1 VRLAIFALT
10 AGLIGLPALAF
21 ADDAPTAP
29 APAASPTSSEVVAS
43 AGGTAPVATPSGDTS
58 LGRWLDDE
66 PTIIDLN
73 NRQAGDL
80 TAPRAVHGYVSVGV
94 GSNGYRDF
102 SAGAVIPVGKTSE
115 LGVAVDDEQLSYRH
129 RKFEQRNLA
138 VSLAIGVAHAA
149 PDDCASAIRVGDHY
163 VEPLWATQI
172 RGSAL
177 SGVDPRCMSEPQR

>member
-1 VRLAIFALT
+1 MRLAVFALT
-10 AGLIGLPALAF
+10 AGLIGLPALAV
-21 ADDAPTAP
+21 ADDAPATP
-29 APAASPTSSEVVAS
+29 APASSEVVTS
-43 AGGTAPVATPSGDTS
+43 AGGSPPVATSSGDNS

-73 NRQAGDL
+73 SRQAGDL
-80 TAPRAVHGYVSVGV
+80 TAPRAAHGYVSVGV

-102 SAGAVIPVGKTSE
+102 SAGAVMPVGKNSE
-115 LGVAVDDEQLSYRH
+115 LGVAIDDEQFSYRH

-138 VSLAIGVAHAA
+138 VSLAIGGAHAA
-149 PDDCASAIRVGDHY
+149 PEDCASAIRVGDHY

-177 SGVDPRCMSEPQR
+177 SGVDPRCMSEPLR

>member
-1 VRLAIFALT
+1 MRFAVLALT
-10 AGLIGLPALAF
+10 AGLIGLPASAL
-21 ADDAPTAP
+21 ADDAPA
-29 APAASPTSSEVVAS
+29 APAAASSEVVTS
-43 AGGTAPVATPSGDTS
+43 AGGTPPVAPPSGDNS

-94 GSNGYRDF
+94 GSSGYRDF
-102 SAGAVIPVGKTSE
+102 SAGAVMPVGKSSE
-115 LGVAVDDEQLSYRH
+115 LGVAIDDQQFSYRH

-138 VSLAIGVAHAA
+138 VSLAIGNGRSA
-149 PDDCASAIRVGDHY
+149 PSDCASAIRVGDHY

>member
-1 VRLAIFALT
+1 MRLAILALT
-10 AGLIGLPALAF
+10 AGLIGLPSLAF
-21 ADDAPTAP
+21 ADDTASAPP
-29 APAASPTSSEVVAS
+29 APAASSEGVAS
-43 AGGTAPVATPSGDTS
+43 AGGTAPVATSSGDNS
-58 LGRWLDDE
+58 LSRWLDDA

-94 GSNGYRDF
+94 GSSGYRDF

-115 LGVAVDDEQLSYRH
+115 LGVAVDDQQFSYRH
-129 RKFEQRNLA
+129 RKVEQRSLA
-138 VSLAIGVAHAA
+138 LSLAIGNGHGA